1 MKTRRSFTTVIC
13 IDIGPGLAGFRCYA
27 FNSSNRER
35 SDVRR
40 PLNPQTFTTVA
51 MKRIL
56 IGGITVAI
64 IGTMTYG
71 FFQWKI
77 VESQKHDLLCG
88 QAKQTLQGVEIR
100 ARALAAGLSVEA
112 YGKAEE
118 DEVATLI
125 GALDAAKS
133 EAEVDSVIE
142 AHAATIEAVDAAI
155 DAQVDTRGDQTF
167 LEQRLV
173 KQRIPVDVKQE
184 LQRAAKAVSVMC
196 S

>member
-1 MKTRRSFTTVIC
+1 MSTELSTPT
-13 IDIGPGLAGFRCYA
+13 LT
-27 FNSSNRER
+27 N
-35 SDVRR
+35 
-40 PLNPQTFTTVA
+40 VA
-51 MKRIL
+51 MKLIL
-56 IGGITVAI
+56 VGGITVAI

-77 VESQKHDLLCG
+77 VESQKHDMLCG
-88 QAKQTLQGVEIR
+88 QAKQTLKGVEIR

-133 EAEVDSVIE
+133 DAEVDSVIE
-142 AHAATIEAVDAAI
+142 AHAAAIEAEDAAI

>member
-1 MKTRRSFTTVIC
+1 
-13 IDIGPGLAGFRCYA
+13 
-27 FNSSNRER
+27 
-35 SDVRR
+35 
-40 PLNPQTFTTVA
+40 

-88 QAKQTLQGVEIR
+88 QAKQTLKGVEIR

-118 DEVATLI
+118 D
-125 GALDAAKS
+125 AAKS
-133 EAEVDSVIE
+133 DAEVDSVIE
-142 AHAATIEAVDAAI
+142 AHAATIEAEDAAI

>member
-1 MKTRRSFTTVIC
+1 
-13 IDIGPGLAGFRCYA
+13 
-27 FNSSNRER
+27 
-35 SDVRR
+35 
-40 PLNPQTFTTVA
+40 

-64 IGTMTYG
+64 IGTMTFG
-71 FFQWKI
+71 FFQWK
-77 VESQKHDLLCG
+77 VAENHQHEVLCG
-88 QAKQTLQGVEIR
+88 EAKQALKGVEIR
-100 ARALAAGLSVEA
+100 ARALAAGLSVDA

-125 GALDAAKS
+125 SALDAATS
-133 EAEVDSVIE
+133 DEVDSVIE
-142 AHAATIEAVDAAI
+142 AHAAAIEAVDAAI
-155 DAQVDTRGDQTF
+155 NAEVDTRGDQTF

-184 LQRAAKAVSVMC
+184 LQRAAKAVNVTC

>member
-1 MKTRRSFTTVIC
+1 
-13 IDIGPGLAGFRCYA
+13 
-27 FNSSNRER
+27 
-35 SDVRR
+35 
-40 PLNPQTFTTVA
+40 
-51 MKRIL
+51 
-56 IGGITVAI
+56 
-64 IGTMTYG
+64 
-71 FFQWKI
+71 
-77 VESQKHDLLCG
+77 LLCG
-88 QAKQTLQGVEIR
+88 QAKQTLKGVEIR

-118 DEVATLI
+118 DEVAILI

-133 EAEVDSVIE
+133 DAEVDSVIE
-142 AHAATIEAVDAAI
+142 AHAATIEAEDAAI